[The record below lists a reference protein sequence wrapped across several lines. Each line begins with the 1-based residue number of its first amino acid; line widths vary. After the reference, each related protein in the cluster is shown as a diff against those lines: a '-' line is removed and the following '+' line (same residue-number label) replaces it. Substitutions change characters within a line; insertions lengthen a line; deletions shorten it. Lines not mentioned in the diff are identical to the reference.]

1 MTFDLAHI
9 WGSMSFANKA
19 ITVFIALMGLLTA
32 AIAFERIVALGKSAR
47 VSRDFAA
54 KVEPA
59 LSDWNVDAILD
70 VARAHQS
77 SNLARLFE
85 ALTLKYAHVTARD
98 SGGLSPIDAVRNESA
113 RKLEVLGAE
122 LKRGMP
128 VLATI
133 GSITPFVGLLGT
145 VIGIIAAFQAIG
157 AAGAG
162 GIGTVSAGIAEA
174 LIETAFGLAV
184 AIPAVIVFNYLTSR
198 ISTVEAALARSA
210 GQLIDEMEYRHV
222 KPTDRDSDILE
233 TRRAA

>member
-9 WGSMSFANKA
+9 WGSMSLANKA
-19 ITVFIALMGLLTA
+19 ITIFIALMGLLMA
-32 AIAFERIVALGKSAR
+32 AITFERVVALGKSAR
-47 VSRDFAA
+47 ISREFAA

-59 LSDWNVDAILD
+59 LADWNLDAVLQI
-70 VARAHQS
+70 ARAHQA
-77 SNLARLFE
+77 SNLARLFD
-85 ALTLKYAHVTARD
+85 ALVVKYTQMTERD
-98 SGGLSPIDAVRNESA
+98 VGGLSAIDAVRNEST

-128 VLATI
+128 ILATI

-184 AIPAVIVFNYLTSR
+184 AIPAVMVFNYLTSR

-210 GQLIDEMEYRHV
+210 GQLIDEMEYRHGQ
-222 KPTDRDSDILE
+222 PTDRTSDILE

>member
-1 MTFDLAHI
+1 VTFDLAHI
-9 WGSMSFANKA
+9 WDSMSIANKA
-19 ITVFIALMGLLTA
+19 ITIFIALMGLLTA
-32 AIAFERIVALGKSAR
+32 AIGFERVVALGKSAR
-47 VSRDFAA
+47 VSREFAA

-59 LSDWNVDAILD
+59 LAAWDLEGILAI
-70 VARAHQS
+70 ARAHQA

-85 ALTLKYAHVTARD
+85 ALTLKYAQVTAREV
-98 SGGLSPIDAVRNESA
+98 GGMSPIDAVRNESA

-145 VIGIIAAFQAIG
+145 VIGIIAAFSAIG

-162 GIGTVSAGIAEA
+162 GIGTVSAGISEA

-184 AIPAVIVFNYLTSR
+184 AIPAVMVFNYLTSR

-222 KPTDRDSDILE
+222 SPPERDSDLIE
-233 TRRAA
+233 TRVAA

>member
-1 MTFDLAHI
+1 
-9 WGSMSFANKA
+9 MSLANKA
-19 ITVFIALMGLLTA
+19 ITVFIALMGLLMA
-32 AIAFERIVALGKSAR
+32 AITFERVVALGKSAR
-47 VSRDFAA
+47 TSRDFAA

-59 LSDWNVDAILD
+59 LANWNLDAVLEI
-70 VARAHQS
+70 ARAHQAS
-77 SNLARLFE
+77 TLARLFE
-85 ALTLKYAHVTARD
+85 ALVVKYAMVANREA
-98 SGGLSPIDAVRNESA
+98 GGLSAIDAVRNEST

-128 VLATI
+128 ILATI

-184 AIPAVIVFNYLTSR
+184 AIPAVMVFNYLTSR

-210 GQLIDEMEYRHV
+210 GQLIDEMEYRHGQ
-222 KPTDRDSDILE
+222 PTDRSSDLIE
-233 TRRAA
+233 TRVAA

>member
-1 MTFDLAHI
+1 
-9 WGSMSFANKA
+9 MSLANKA
-19 ITVFIALMGLLTA
+19 ITVFIALMGLLMA
-32 AIAFERIVALGKSAR
+32 AITFERVVALGKSAR
-47 VSRDFAA
+47 VSREFAA

-59 LSDWNVDAILD
+59 LADWNLD
-70 VARAHQS
+70 TVLRIARAHQA
-77 SNLARLFE
+77 SNLARLFD
-85 ALTLKYAHVTARD
+85 ALVVKYIAVTNRD
-98 SGGLSPIDAVRNESA
+98 VGGLSPIDAVRNEST

-128 VLATI
+128 ILATI

-184 AIPAVIVFNYLTSR
+184 AIPAVMVFNYLTSR

-210 GQLIDEMEYRHV
+210 GQLIDEMEYRHGQ
-222 KPTDRDSDILE
+222 PTDRSSDLIE
-233 TRRAA
+233 TRVAA